1 MHKGGNLALKAK
13 VEENVE
19 ERREEEFVEWSPKET
34 KYDYH
39 EHMALASKA
48 FWKNN
53 DKNSK
58 SRDNPR
64 SNSSGPRFG
73 SPRLRTCYNCG
84 DKNHFGAECPFEN
97 REKNGGKL
105 VRKYKSKTSFKKNFF
120 NKKLVNKNSTNKNP
134 PRYVLVTQEE
144 YSSGD
149 EEEDESP
156 SEVAGV
162 AALATTSTP
171 STSLFMAKATEVSS
185 PSTSIPNP
193 SKPMLSD
200 LGSLKGKEEVVALDE
215 FISNLQ
221 GETKRHFETLMGQL
235 GQAQDFIEEK

>member
-1 MHKGGNLALKAK
+1 
-13 VEENVE
+13 
-19 ERREEEFVEWSPKET
+19 
-34 KYDYH
+34 
-39 EHMALASKA
+39 
-48 FWKNN
+48 
-53 DKNSK
+53 
-58 SRDNPR
+58 
-64 SNSSGPRFG
+64 
-73 SPRLRTCYNCG
+73 LRTCYNCG
-84 DKNHFGAECPFEN
+84 DKNHFVAECPFEN
-97 REKNGGKL
+97 REQNGDKL

-235 GQAQDFIEEK
+235 GQAQDFIEEI